1 MNETEGG
8 RERSLRALASG
19 VSLCAWVV
27 GVAWRGMY
35 IGIPRL
41 CPPGSRQGYNETV
54 FIRSTPTALEPL
66 LLEHVDVLVCG
77 RELLE

>member
-8 RERSLRALASG
+8 RERSLRARASG

-54 FIRSTPTALEPL
+54 LILVLHGVLSRETP
-66 LLEHVDVLVCG
+66 LV
-77 RELLE
+77 RRKRPP